1 MEQEKLTDEQRLCLQ
16 MIFDYFHEH
25 GKWPTYSY
33 LERTFHQRHP
43 ELDLDEIVESLP
55 PGLSK
60 PLSAYT
66 FSVIGSANEEAI
78 LTVPAIYLC
87 QGAVEDLTDFVRS
100 LRFCGERYYSSD
112 KNDRQV
118 PQLSVGF
125 LQSLLKTVGFAF
137 QAGGALLEGRNILEE
152 F

>member
-1 MEQEKLTDEQRLCLQ
+1 MEQGKLTSEQRLYLQ

-33 LERTFHQRHP
+33 LERAFHEGHP

-66 FSVIGSANEEAI
+66 FSPAGSANEEAI
-78 LTVPAIYLC
+78 LTVPALYLC
-87 QGAVEDLTDFVRS
+87 QGAVEDLADFVRT
-100 LRFCGERYYSSD
+100 LRFCVERY
-112 KNDRQV
+112 
-118 PQLSVGF
+118 
-125 LQSLLKTVGFAF
+125 
-137 QAGGALLEGRNILEE
+137 
-152 F
+152 